1 MLALICGAGN
11 LPAAVAAALPEPPV
25 VCALSGF
32 APEGLTPEIT
42 FRIET
47 LGSLL
52 AMLKARGVTRVCLC
66 GHIRRPTVDLAALDD
81 ATLPLVP
88 RLRDALMQG
97 DDGALRVVLAL
108 FQEAGFGILAAHEA
122 APGLLPAQGVPT
134 RAGLPDAVA
143 ALAVLGDAT
152 LAELGRADAG
162 QACVI
167 REGQVVAR
175 EGPEGTDAML
185 AALAARDRAPVS
197 GAADPLSWLVDGV
210 DAALGQAADWLSNA
224 PQRRAGI
231 LFKAPKPGQDRRA
244 DLPVIGPGT
253 AQAAAA
259 AGLAG
264 IVIEAGGVMVLH
276 PARVIAA
283 LDAAGLFLWVRP
295 APGAGLP
302 PRTAGPRPLSG
313 AP

>member
-1 MLALICGAGN
+1 MLALICGAGD
-11 LPAAVAAALPEPPV
+11 LPAAVAAAVPEPTLI
-25 VCALSGF
+25 CALRGI
-32 APEGLTPEIT
+32 APAGLEPEIT

-66 GHIRRPTVDLAALDD
+66 GHIRRPEVDLAALDD

-88 RLRDALMQG
+88 RLRDALTLG

-108 FQEAGFGILAAHEA
+108 FHETGFDVLAAHEA
-122 APGLLPAQGVPT
+122 APELLMPAGVPT
-134 RAGLPDAVA
+134 TAQPGASVA
-143 ALAVLGDAT
+143 PEASLGDAA
-152 LAELGRADAG
+152 LEQMGAADLG

-167 REGQVVAR
+167 RQGRVVATEGQA
-175 EGPEGTDAML
+175 GTDAML
-185 AALAARDRAPVS
+185 QGLLAPQPS
-197 GAADPLSWLVDGV
+197 EAADPLSWLVDGV
-210 DAALGQAADWLSNA
+210 DAALGQAADWLTNA
-224 PQRRAGI
+224 PAQKDGF

-253 AQAAAA
+253 VRAVAA

-276 PARVIAA
+276 RAQVLAA
-283 LDAAGLFLWVRP
+283 LDAAGLFLWSRERP
-295 APGAGLP
+295 A
-302 PRTAGPRPLSG
+302 
-313 AP
+313 